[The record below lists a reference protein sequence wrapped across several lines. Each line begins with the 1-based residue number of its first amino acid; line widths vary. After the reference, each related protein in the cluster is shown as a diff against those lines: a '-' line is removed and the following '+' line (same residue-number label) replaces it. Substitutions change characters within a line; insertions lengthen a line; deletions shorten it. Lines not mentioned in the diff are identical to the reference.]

1 MTTLIEDNAGQ
12 LYIVC
17 GQEVWAGRETCEP
30 GTALRDLL
38 LVEAGE
44 ELLGNLPMWRDGEY
58 YPNGRET
65 HPDAVVAGAPPD
77 EVVYCDD
84 EQVSAEVDRDLVL
97 YVYVRDAGNAA
108 RRYLG
113 IEEVPR

>member
-1 MTTLIEDNAGQ
+1 MTTLVEDWAGQ
-12 LYIVC
+12 LYIVS
-17 GQEVWAGRETCEP
+17 GETVWGGREHCEP
-30 GTALRDLL
+30 GTAFRDLL
-38 LVEAGE
+38 LVQTDKD
-44 ELLGNLPMWRDGEY
+44 LPGNLPMWHDGEY

-77 EVVYCDD
+77 EVVFCDD
-84 EQVSAEVDRDLVL
+84 EQVSAEVDRDLIL